1 MTLKGCCAALAAKT
15 IGLTANDFGH
25 RRPSGNK
32 YTAHGILYHLI
43 LRLRQTFLGSS
54 PKLPE
59 GASEQEVQDDQQDK
73 NDDDS
78 IHSRGASRLP
88 QSYGSVE
95 GVSTADVNGHERQF
109 RTSIA
114 PMA

>member
-1 MTLKGCCAALAAKT
+1 MQVKVFSRDESRSR
-15 IGLTANDFGH
+15 N
-25 RRPSGNK
+25 
-32 YTAHGILYHLI
+32 
-43 LRLRQTFLGSS
+43 FLGT
-54 PKLPE
+54 LQQGTGE
-59 GASEQEVQDDQQDK
+59 TDLFIDLDFDQQDK